1 MAYSKEEIEA
11 FRLKDLRISKLAIM
25 KELIR
30 KLDMEVVNEP
40 EEVLFPLVDRYVR
53 HVYKD
58 MESKDEEESKTEV
71 EEVSWVQ
78 LAEGLKLAIP
88 NQQNIKIL
96 DAIMAEYKELHKA
109 SANPS
114 SMLKLCITSWGKY
127 PKNKSNNQLVI
138 ETYKKTVM
146 LGKN

>member
-40 EEVLFPLVDRYVR
+40 DEVLFPLVDKYVK

-58 MESKDEEESKTEV
+58 MESKDEENSKQEV
-71 EEVSWVQ
+71 EAVSWVQ
-78 LAEGLKLAIP
+78 LAEGLKLAKP
-88 NQQNIKIL
+88 SEQNIKIL

-109 SANPS
+109 GINPS
-114 SMLKLCITSWGKY
+114 SLLKLCVTSYGAY
-127 PKNKSNNQLVI
+127 PKKQQSVKSIV
-138 ETYKKTVM
+138 ETYKKTV
-146 LGKN
+146 K